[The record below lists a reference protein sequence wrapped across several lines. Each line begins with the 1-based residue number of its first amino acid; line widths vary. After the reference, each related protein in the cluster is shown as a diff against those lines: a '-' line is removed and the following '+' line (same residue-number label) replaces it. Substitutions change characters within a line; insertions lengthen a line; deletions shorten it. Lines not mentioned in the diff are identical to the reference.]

1 MWRRLLRRG
10 FAPTVFV
17 YAICVFGCHRMSV
30 AESKVGASP
39 EPAQPSRGKSRSRQP
54 GGASPAIPL
63 PQVNLLRWLQL
74 SLGYDLSLCSPTEL
88 GLELPEVR
96 PRGEI
101 P

>member
-1 MWRRLLRRG
+1 
-10 FAPTVFV
+10 
-17 YAICVFGCHRMSV
+17 MSV
-30 AESKVGASP
+30 AETKVSASTDLPQASK
-39 EPAQPSRGKSRSRQP
+39 GKMRSRQP

-88 GLELPEVR
+88 GIELPEVR
-96 PRGEI
+96 PRDEN